1 MKLLALLAV
10 ALLATAAAPAKPKLR
25 GTMDVAVAR
34 DGSLLIGDV
43 SDRVFWLRGK
53 KLTVAASIR
62 FPVEVAIDPRGGF
75 AALNNETRIRRLDP
89 SSGRMTTLAKGLA
102 QVTALAFDADG
113 NVYFSELVGR
123 VRRLDRATGTITTL
137 LAEGL
142 DRPHGLVVAG
152 GTLVICDT
160 FNNRLVGIE
169 LESGASRTY
178 ATGFDTPVDVERSRD
193 GTLYVADY
201 GNNRIARVADGRG
214 VTVATGIGANG
225 IAVGPGGT
233 IYFTE
238 RLLPRVRALNPATGR
253 IRTIVGSP

>member
-10 ALLATAAAPAKPKLR
+10 VSLVTAAAPAKPMLR

-43 SDRVFWLRGK
+43 SDRVFRFRGK

-62 FPVEVAIDPRGGF
+62 FPVEVAVDPRGGF
-75 AALNNETRIRRLDP
+75 AALNNETRIRRVDP
-89 SSGRMTTLAKGLA
+89 RGRVTTLASGLA

-123 VRRLDRATGTITTL
+123 VRRIDRATGAITTL

-142 DRPHGLVVAG
+142 DRPHGLVVAD
-152 GTLVICDT
+152 GTLVVCDT
-160 FNNRLVGIE
+160 FNNRLVGID
-169 LESGASRTY
+169 LASRTARTY
-178 ATGFDTPVDVERSRD
+178 ATGFDTPVDVERARD

-201 GNNRIARVADGRG
+201 GNNRVARVVDGRG
-214 VTVATGIGANG
+214 VTVATGVGANG
-225 IAVGPGGT
+225 IAVGAGGT
-233 IYFTE
+233 IYLTE

>member
-1 MKLLALLAV
+1 MKLIALLAV
-10 ALLATAAAPAKPKLR
+10 ALLTTAAAPAKPKLR

-34 DGSLLIGDV
+34 DGSLLIADV
-43 SDRVFWLRGK
+43 SDRVFRLRGK

-62 FPVEVAIDPRGGF
+62 FPVEVASDPRGGF
-75 AALNNETRIRRLDP
+75 AALNNETRIRRVD
-89 SSGRMTTLAKGLA
+89 SRGRVTTLASGLA
-102 QVTALAFDADG
+102 QVTALAFDAEG

-123 VRRLDRATGTITTL
+123 VRRIDRATGAITTL
-137 LAEGL
+137 LDQGL
-142 DRPHGLVVAG
+142 DRPHGLVVHG
-152 GTLVICDT
+152 RTLVVCDT

-169 LESGASRTY
+169 LATGESRTY

-201 GNNRIARVADGRG
+201 GNNRVARVVDGRG
-214 VTVATGIGANG
+214 VTVATGVGANG

-233 IYFTE
+233 IYLTE